1 MDSLVCVMLDF
12 VFIIRLGWLFAS
24 VGYSRNHENWATT
37 DSKKSIIRIL
47 NHKPMQDL
55 KQCDKNSLNCTEN

>member
-24 VGYSRNHENWATT
+24 VGYSRNHENSATT
-37 DSKKSIIRIL
+37 DSNKSIIRIL
-47 NHKPMQDL
+47 NHKPMQD
-55 KQCDKNSLNCTEN
+55 